1 MLPQKYPEKNTGR
14 KGFVLVSVLWI
25 LAILTVLSLGFARR
39 ATIERQAAWYT
50 LDVARAQQMARGAVE
65 RGIAELAN
73 KAALDAFHQQAGYTG
88 LDQSWAIPVDVLH
101 ETDYFAASGD
111 PMLAEERCVY
121 QLTDCESRINV
132 NNAPEE
138 VLREIPGLSTGAVR
152 KIVRRRD
159 PQDDDFDPMTY
170 FSIEQIWALD
180 EVEDEDW
187 FGKLPGEGLRDIL
200 TTWGYGQININTAS
214 GPVMQA
220 LTEIDA
226 AVIQAILAYRIGD
239 DGVLGT
245 RDDKAFKSL
254 DDLQE
259 HVKMSGEKLTEFQR
273 FCTLQS
279 NYFMIHAYATLRG
292 GKIVAHCSATVLT
305 DSSSQRAVVQWSE
318 NVGA

>member
-1 MLPQKYPEKNTGR
+1 MLFQKYFNRNAARE
-14 KGFVLVSVLWI
+14 GFVLVSVLWI

-50 LDVARAQQMARGAVE
+50 LDIARAQQMARGAVE

-73 KAALDAFHQQAGYTG
+73 KSAIDAMHHQEGYTG
-88 LDQSWAIPVDVLH
+88 LDQRWAIPVDVLH
-101 ETDYFAASGD
+101 ETDYFAASSD
-111 PMLAEERCVY
+111 PMLADERCVY

-170 FSIEQIWALD
+170 FSIQQIWALD

-187 FGKLPGEGLRDIL
+187 FGKRPGEGLRDIL
-200 TTWGYGQININTAS
+200 TTWGSGQININTAS
-214 GPVMQA
+214 EPVMRA

-226 AVIQAILAYRIGD
+226 SVIQAILGHRIGE
-239 DGVLGT
+239 DGELGT
-245 RDDKAFKSL
+245 KDDRAFKSL
-254 DDLQE
+254 DELQE
-259 HVKMSGEKLTEFQR
+259 QVQMSGEKLTEFQR

-279 NYFMIHAYATLRG
+279 NYFMIDAYATLRG
-292 GKIVAHCSATVLT
+292 GKIVAHCSATVLA
-305 DSSSQRAVVQWSE
+305 DSSSERAVVQWSE